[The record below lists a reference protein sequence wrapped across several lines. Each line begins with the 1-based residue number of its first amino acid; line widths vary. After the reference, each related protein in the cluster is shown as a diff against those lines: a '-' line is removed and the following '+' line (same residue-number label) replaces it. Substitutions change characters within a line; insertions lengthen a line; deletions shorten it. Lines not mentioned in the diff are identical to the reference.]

1 MPLSTACDGVVEPGK
16 RVSPT
21 GLITFDR
28 SRCFVPASFANRP
41 ASPYIC
47 PERLVI
53 VLEARLWRDVV
64 ERPVI
69 CTSASSGARRPGRVI
84 HGRHHC
90 LAPRRRPPGPNRW
103 RRDGQRIEPMADN
116 GGQWLTAADSGGQ
129 WRTVARSGAS
139 PGRGTTGARLSR
151 CPTPSASCTIRC
163 CASPVETASL
173 TAMQTPPA
181 GQRMVDIL
189 SPVLHHDE
197 QAVPCAVEMAPKTGV
212 PTRTHVL
219 NLARTDGRAQTAGH
233 RLPNG
238 APTNQ
243 PEVTPPA
250 VLTRRNEPEASV
262 AR

>member
-1 MPLSTACDGVVEPGK
+1 MRGAKTAHGTLPGSLADIRQAEKPDLMPLSTACDGVVEPGK

-90 LAPRRRPPGPNRW
+90 LAPRRRPPGPNPPV
-103 RRDGQRIEPMADN
+103 GPEPMAPRWATHRTN
-116 GGQWLTAADSGGQ
+116 GGQRRTVADSGGQ
-129 WRTVARSGAS
+129 RRTMADSGAIRRK
-139 PGRGTTGARLSR
+139 PGARHNGGPFVAMPDAFRKLHDQMLR
-151 CPTPSASCTIRC
+151 KPGGDREPDGNAN
-163 CASPVETASL
+163 TARR
-173 TAMQTPPA
+173 P
-181 GQRMVDIL
+181 
-189 SPVLHHDE
+189 
-197 QAVPCAVEMAPKTGV
+197 
-212 PTRTHVL
+212 
-219 NLARTDGRAQTAGH
+219 TDGRYPVAGS
-233 RLPNG
+233 
-238 APTNQ
+238 
-243 PEVTPPA
+243 
-250 VLTRRNEPEASV
+250 AS
-262 AR
+262 